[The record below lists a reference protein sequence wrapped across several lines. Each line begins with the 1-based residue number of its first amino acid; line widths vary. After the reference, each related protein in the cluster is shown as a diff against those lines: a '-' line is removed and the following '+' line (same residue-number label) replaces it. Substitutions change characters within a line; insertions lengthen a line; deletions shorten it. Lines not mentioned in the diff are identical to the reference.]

1 MEKGKN
7 KGLVIRVTGKEVWV
21 DTDGETV
28 PCQLRGKLRREGQG
42 FQVVAGDR
50 VNVTLPQSGGGG
62 AIESVDPR
70 STWLSRYAGAR
81 YSGSRDGA
89 ERVIVANIDTLFLV
103 ESVRSP
109 QLSRRFVDRV
119 LVSAESGHVNVRI
132 CLNKID
138 LCEDGQDIEEFVS
151 VYEPLGY
158 PVTPSSAETGV
169 GLGYIESVLQGGI
182 YAFVGRSGVGKSS
195 LLNRIDPALNLRVGE
210 VVQKT
215 GRGRHTTSYSQ
226 LFPMQGGFVADTPG
240 MQTFGH
246 PGTDASVLPRCFPE
260 FRPLIGGC
268 RFRPCTHSHEPGCVI
283 KEAVEEGTIVSTR
296 YESYLDMLAEIGLRE
311 KDQYS

>member
-1 MEKGKN
+1 MKKGKS

-21 DTDGETV
+21 DTEGETV
-28 PCQLRGKLRREGQG
+28 PCLLRGKLRREGQG

-50 VNVTLPQSGGGG
+50 VNVTLPQGGGSG

-81 YSGSRDGA
+81 YSGASDGA

-103 ESVRSP
+103 ESLKSP

-119 LVSAESGHVNVRI
+119 LVSAESGHVKVRI
-132 CLNKID
+132 CLNKVD
-138 LCEDGQDIEEFVS
+138 LCGDDEDIEKFVS

-158 PVTPSSAETGV
+158 PVTPSSAETGAGV
-169 GLGYIESVLQGGI
+169 GEIESALEGGI

-195 LLNRIDPALNLRVGE
+195 LLNRIDSGLNLRVGE
-210 VVQKT
+210 VAQKT
-215 GRGRHTTSYSQ
+215 GRGRHTTTYSQ
-226 LFPMQGGFVADTPG
+226 LFPMKGGFVADTPG

-246 PGTDASVLPRCFPE
+246 PGADASALPECFPE

-268 RFRPCTHSHEPGCVI
+268 RFHPCTHSHEPGCLI
-283 KEAVEEGTIVSTR
+283 KGAVEEGAIVSTR
-296 YESYLDMLAEIGLRE
+296 YESYLDMLAEIGNRE
-311 KDQYS
+311 KDRYS